1 MKNLKLTNGGIILLL
16 MLAYSVNMQAQTSNG
31 KVSTNN
37 IQKDTIPHRLSN
49 NQQFLPQYST
59 KNQLAQDSI
68 IENRLV
74 ELALKQPKFAE
85 AESQRKI
92 IDYQLEKER
101 KAWLNL
107 LSLSLNYN
115 DQTFAGK
122 PTNTQ
127 TAYVYPK
134 YFFGVT
140 VPLGLIFSG
149 GTDYKAT
156 KESGLIVRDQELE
169 LQQTIRAN
177 ILGDYKQYK
186 TFEKLLAIQNQV
198 NDDAQANFLQIQ
210 QKFSDGTATL
220 EAYND
225 ASAKYNDEVV
235 KTINVQLQQD
245 LMKLDIE
252 KFIGRRLEDIFK

>member
-1 MKNLKLTNGGIILLL
+1 MKKLKLVNGGIILLL
-16 MLAYSVNMQAQTSNG
+16 ALAYSVNLQAQNSTK
-31 KVSTNN
+31 KVSVE
-37 IQKDTIPHRLSN
+37 KDTIPHKSNN

-59 KNQLAQDSI
+59 KNQLAQDSV

-92 IDYQLEKER
+92 IDYQLEKQR

-149 GTDYKAT
+149 GTDVKAT

-177 ILGDYKQYK
+177 VLSDYKQYK

-198 NDDAQANFLQIQ
+198 NDDAQAGFLQVQ

-220 EAYND
+220 EAYNE

-235 KTINVQLQQD
+235 KTINLQLQHD

-252 KFIGRRLEDIFK
+252 KFIGRRMEDIFK